1 MNMKNKPIILLVPY
15 PAQGHVNPMQ
25 NLASSFLAQGFET
38 LIILPQHVHKKIN
51 VDDDNGKIVKCVGL
65 EDGIEEETTTPD
77 FFAIESSM
85 ENTMPKHLE
94 EFLQNNERLGEV
106 CLMVVDLLA
115 SWAIQVGEKFGITT
129 VGFWPAMLASYLLI
143 AAIPQMLRTG
153 LISDTGLPQH
163 EGNITFVP
171 TLPLV
176 STNDLPWLIGTTDAR
191 RARFKFWMRTLER
204 SKDLKWILVNSFPF
218 ETKVKQQNV
227 LFIGPICRPQEFT
240 KTLSFWE
247 EDLTCLKWLTNQKA
261 NSVVYISFGSLFN
274 PIGES
279 SLKKLALALEATMRP
294 FIWVL
299 KSTWHQWLPIG
310 FSERVFK
317 QGKGMVVSWAPQTKI
332 LKHVSVGCFITH
344 CGWNS
349 TLEALQFRKKLLCYP
364 LAGDQ
369 FLNCAY
375 IVEVWRVGLRLNGL
389 GLKDVEEGV
398 EKVMEDKEM
407 SNRLDTLYERFM
419 EIHACDNRSGHFLL
433 KEMLKKA
440 SIIHENSC

>member
-1 MNMKNKPIILLVPY
+1 MYI
-15 PAQGHVNPMQ
+15 
-25 NLASSFLAQGFET
+25 
-38 LIILPQHVHKKIN
+38 
-51 VDDDNGKIVKCVGL
+51 
-65 EDGIEEETTTPD
+65 
-77 FFAIESSM
+77 FA
-85 ENTMPKHLE
+85 
-94 EFLQNNERLGEV
+94 GV
-106 CLMVVDLLA
+106 
-115 SWAIQVGEKFGITT
+115 
-129 VGFWPAMLASYLLI
+129 
-143 AAIPQMLRTG
+143 
-153 LISDTGLPQH
+153 PQH
-163 EGNITFVP
+163 EGKITFLP

-176 STNDLPWLIGTTDAR
+176 SANDLPWLIGTIDAR
-191 RARFKFWMRTLER
+191 KARFKFWMRTLER
-204 SKDLKWILVNSFPF
+204 SKDLKWILVNSFPS

-227 LFIGPICRPQEFT
+227 LFIGPICRPQEST

-261 NSVVYISFGSLFN
+261 NSVVYVSFGSWVN

-279 SLKKLALALEATMRP
+279 NLKKLALALEATTRP

-299 KSTWHQWLPIG
+299 RSTLHQWLPIG
-310 FSERVFK
+310 FLERVFK
-317 QGKGMVVSWAPQTKI
+317 QGKGMIVSWAPQSKI
-332 LKHVSVGCFITH
+332 LEHDSVGCFITH

-389 GLKDVEEGV
+389 GLKDVEERV
-398 EKVMEDKEM
+398 EKLMEDKEM

-419 EIHACDNRSGHFLL
+419 EIHAYDDKSGHFLL

-440 SIIHENSC
+440 SIIHENSS

>member
-1 MNMKNKPIILLVPY
+1 MITVIMNI
-15 PAQGHVNPMQ
+15 
-25 NLASSFLAQGFET
+25 
-38 LIILPQHVHKKIN
+38 
-51 VDDDNGKIVKCVGL
+51 
-65 EDGIEEETTTPD
+65 
-77 FFAIESSM
+77 FA
-85 ENTMPKHLE
+85 
-94 EFLQNNERLGEV
+94 
-106 CLMVVDLLA
+106 
-115 SWAIQVGEKFGITT
+115 
-129 VGFWPAMLASYLLI
+129 
-143 AAIPQMLRTG
+143 
-153 LISDTGLPQH
+153 GLPQH
-163 EGNITFVP
+163 EGKITFVP

-176 STNDLPWLIGTTDAR
+176 STNDLPWLIGTIDAR
-191 RARFKFWMRTLER
+191 KARFKFWMITLER

-218 ETKVKQQNV
+218 ETKVKQKNV
-227 LFIGPICRPQEFT
+227 LFIGSICRPQEFT
-240 KTLSFWE
+240 KSLSFWE

-310 FSERVFK
+310 FSERVFQ
-317 QGKGMVVSWAPQTKI
+317 QGKGLVVSWAPQTKI
-332 LKHVSVGCFITH
+332 LEHDSVGCFISH

-419 EIHACDNRSGHFLL
+419 EINACGDNKSGHFVL

-440 SIIHENSC
+440 SIIHENSS

>member
-1 MNMKNKPIILLVPY
+1 MRKKPIILLVPY

-25 NLASSFLAQGFET
+25 NLASSFIAQGFET
-38 LIILPQHVHKKIN
+38 LMILPQHVHNKIN
-51 VDDDNGKIVKCVGL
+51 VDDDKIVKCVGL

-85 ENTMPKHLE
+85 ENIMPIHLE
-94 EFLQNNERLGEV
+94 EFLQNNERVGEV

-115 SWAIQVGEKFGITT
+115 SWAIQVAGKFGIPT

-163 EGNITFVP
+163 EGKITFVP

-176 STNDLPWLIGTTDAR
+176 STNDLPWLIGTIDAR
-191 RARFKFWMRTLER
+191 KTRFKFWMRTLER
-204 SKDLKWILVNSFPF
+204 SKDLKWILVNSFPY

-227 LFIGPICRPQEFT
+227 LFIGPICRPQKFIQ
-240 KTLSFWE
+240 TLSFWE
-247 EDLTCLKWLTNQKA
+247 EDLTCLRWLINQKVS
-261 NSVVYISFGSLFN
+261 SVVYISFGSWVN

-279 SLKKLALALEATMRP
+279 NLKKLALALEATMRP

-299 KSTWHQWLPIG
+299 RSTLHQWLPIG
-310 FSERVFK
+310 FLERVLK

-332 LKHVSVGCFITH
+332 LEHGSVGCFITH

-375 IVEVWRVGLRLNGL
+375 IVEIWRVGLRLNGL
-389 GLKDVEEGV
+389 GLKDVEEGLDM
-398 EKVMEDKEM
+398 VMEDKEM

-419 EIHACDNRSGHFLL
+419 DIHACDSKSGHFVL

-440 SIIHENSC
+440 SINHERSS